1 MNDALPIPLHKPQSF
16 IPKFFEPDPTL
27 QGLLSAQPEQ
37 FFILRIEEMY
47 RHLHGPVPP
56 VRSSAHSALFITS
69 GEARMT
75 IGYDHYVAQ
84 ANDLLLVP
92 AGQIYSFRPADVNT
106 GYLLH
111 VHPDML
117 LAAGTGE
124 FEFLTGW
131 GQPLIH
137 FGAVEAGFVQ
147 VLLQRLLA
155 AYGQAGL
162 GPLPLLWA
170 YLAALFTEANYAY
183 QPLTSTTTSAAAS
196 LAHAFKQLLSQHIRQ
211 VHRVAAYADLLHITP
226 NHLNKAVK
234 SITGKSPTTWIDE
247 ALVLEAKSLLFQ
259 TTLPVA
265 EVAALVG
272 IADASY
278 FSRLFKKVEG
288 HPPSALRRP
297 AAPAS
302 F

>member
-1 MNDALPIPLHKPQSF
+1 MNDDLPIPLHKPQSF
-16 IPKFFEPDPTL
+16 IPTFFEPDPAL

-56 VRSSAHSALFITS
+56 VRSVSHSALFITS

-84 ANDLLLVP
+84 TNDLLLVP
-92 AGQIYSFRPADVNT
+92 AGQIYSFRPDDINT

-117 LAAGTGE
+117 LATGAGE

-137 FGAVEAGFVQ
+137 FGAAEAGFVQ

-155 AYGQAGL
+155 AYGQTGL
-162 GPLPLLWA
+162 GAMPLLRA

-183 QPLTSTTTSAAAS
+183 QPLASTTVSAAAS

-211 VHRVAAYADLLHITP
+211 LHRVAAYADLLHVTP

-234 SITGKSPTTWIDE
+234 SVTGKSPTTWIDE

-272 IADASY
+272 ITDASY

-297 AAPAS
+297 AAPAGL
-302 F
+302 

>member
-1 MNDALPIPLHKPQSF
+1 MNDASPIPLHQPQSC
-16 IPKFFEPDPTL
+16 IATFFLPDPAL
-27 QGLLSAQPEQ
+27 QSLLSGQPEQ
-37 FFILRIEEMY
+37 FFILRVEDMY

-56 VRSSAHSALFITS
+56 VRSLAHSALFITS
-69 GEARMT
+69 GEARMS
-75 IGYDHYVAQ
+75 IGYDHYVART
-84 ANDLLLVP
+84 NDLLLVP
-92 AGQIYSFRPADVNT
+92 AGQIYSFRPNDVNT

-111 VHPDML
+111 VHPDLL
-117 LAAGTGE
+117 LAAGAGE

-137 FGAVEAGFVQ
+137 FGTAEAGFVQ

-155 AYGQAGL
+155 AYEQAGL
-162 GPLPLLWA
+162 GALPLLRA
-170 YLAALFTEANYAY
+170 YLAALLTEANYAY
-183 QPLTSTTTSAAAS
+183 RPLASTGVSAAS
-196 LAHAFKQLLSQHIRQ
+196 TLAHAFKQLLSQHVRQ
-211 VHRVAAYADLLHITP
+211 LHRVAAYAELLHVTP

-234 SITGKSPTTWIDE
+234 AVTGKSPTTWIDE

-297 AAPAS
+297 ASKAS
-302 F
+302 S

>member
-1 MNDALPIPLHKPQSF
+1 MHDASPIPLHNPHSF
-16 IPKFFEPDPTL
+16 IPTFFEPDPAL
-27 QGLLSAQPEQ
+27 QGLLGAQPEQ
-37 FFILRIEEMY
+37 FFILRVEEMY

-56 VRSSAHSALFITS
+56 VRSVSHSALFITS

-84 ANDLLLVP
+84 TNDLLLVP

-111 VHPDML
+111 VHPDWL
-117 LAAGTGE
+117 SAAGAGE

-131 GQPLIH
+131 GQPLIR
-137 FGAVEAGFVQ
+137 FGAAEAGFVQ
-147 VLLQRLLA
+147 ALLQRLLA
-155 AYGQAGL
+155 AYEQTGL
-162 GPLPLLWA
+162 GAVPLLRA
-170 YLAALFTEANYAY
+170 YLAALFTEATYAY
-183 QPLTSTTTSAAAS
+183 RPLPSLGSSAAA
-196 LAHAFKQLLSQHIRQ
+196 LLTHRFKQLLSQRIRHL
-211 VHRVAAYADLLHITP
+211 HRVAAYADLLHVTP

-234 SITGKSPTTWIDE
+234 SVTGKSPTTWIDE

-259 TTLPVA
+259 TALPVA

-278 FSRLFKKVEG
+278 FSRLFKKMEG

-297 AAPAS
+297 AAS
-302 F
+302 TSS

>member
-1 MNDALPIPLHKPQSF
+1 MNDVSPIPLHKPQSF
-16 IPKFFEPDPTL
+16 IPTFFEPDPLL
-27 QGLLSAQPEQ
+27 QGLLHTQSEQ
-37 FFILRIEEMY
+37 FFILSIEEMY

-56 VRSSAHSALFITS
+56 VRSVSHSALFITS

-84 ANDLLLVP
+84 TNDLLLVP
-92 AGQIYSFRPADVNT
+92 AGQIYSFRPDDINT

-117 LAAGTGE
+117 LAAGVGE

-137 FGAVEAGFVQ
+137 FGATEAGFVQ
-147 VLLQRLLA
+147 MLLQRLLA

-162 GPLPLLWA
+162 GAMPLLRA

-183 QPLTSTTTSAAAS
+183 QPLSSSATSAAAS

-211 VHRVAAYADLLHITP
+211 LHRVAAYADLLHVTP

-234 SITGKSPTTWIDE
+234 SVTGKSPTTWIDE

-272 IADASY
+272 ITDASY

-297 AAPAS
+297 AAPAGL
-302 F
+302 